1 MIKENSNRII
11 SGVLAVAVIVLFVLH
26 FSGKNKEV
34 VDNQSAQ
41 TGVLLGNLG
50 QTGDM
55 KVAYVFVDSVL
66 ANYEYYKVLTDKL
79 MAKKSGLEKELT
91 GKGESFQKEV
101 SEFQY
106 KVEKKL
112 ITSWDA
118 EARQKQ
124 LTEQQQVLVNLQNDM
139 QNKLAQDEQTVTI
152 QLHDSVLSAVNDI
165 NRKMGFNL
173 ILSNTFG
180 GGLLYADDNMNITKQ
195 VLDRLN
201 EAYRTSI
208 TK

>member
-1 MIKENSNRII
+1 MIKENLNRVI

-26 FSGKNKEV
+26 FTGENKEV
-34 VDNQSAQ
+34 AVDQSNQP
-41 TGVLLGNLG
+41 GVLAGNMN
-50 QTGDM
+50 QM

-66 ANYEYYKVLTDKL
+66 GNYEYYKVLTDRL
-79 MAKKSGLEKELT
+79 LAKKSNLENELA

-101 SEFQY
+101 TDFQY
-106 KVEKKL
+106 KVERKL

-139 QNKLAQDEQTVTI
+139 QNRLAREEQDVTL
-152 QLHDSVLSAVNDI
+152 QLHDSVLNAVSELN
-165 NRKMGFNL
+165 KKFGYNL

-180 GGLLYADDNMNITKQ
+180 GGLLYADEYMNITRQ

-201 EAYRTSI
+201 ESYRKTLA
-208 TK
+208 K

>member
-1 MIKENSNRII
+1 MIKENLNRVI

-26 FSGKNKEV
+26 FTGENKEV
-34 VDNQSAQ
+34 VEDQSNQP
-41 TGVLLGNLG
+41 GVLAGNTNG
-50 QTGDM
+50 M

-66 ANYEYYKVLTDKL
+66 GNYEYYKVLTDRL
-79 MAKKSGLEKELT
+79 LSKKANLEKELT

-101 SEFQY
+101 TDFQY
-106 KVEKKL
+106 KVERKL

-139 QNKLAQDEQTVTI
+139 QNTLAREEQEVTL
-152 QLHDSVLSAVNDI
+152 QLHDSVLTAVNDL
-165 NRKMGFNL
+165 NTKFGYNL

-180 GGLLYADDNMNITKQ
+180 GGLLYADEYMNITRQ

-201 EAYRTSI
+201 ESYRKTLA
-208 TK
+208 K

>member
-1 MIKENSNRII
+1 MIKENSNRIF
-11 SGVLAVAVIVLFVLH
+11 SGILAVAVIVLFVLH
-26 FSGKNKEV
+26 FSGGKTEV
-34 VDNQSAQ
+34 IEKKPVPQGIL
-41 TGVLLGNLG
+41 TGN
-50 QTGDM
+50 TGEV
-55 KVAYVFVDSVL
+55 KIAYVFVDSVL
-66 ANYEYYKVLTDKL
+66 ANYEYYKVLTDRL
-79 MAKKSGLEKELT
+79 LAKKSNLEKELS

-101 SEFQY
+101 TDFQY

-139 QNKLAQDEQTVTI
+139 QGKLAQDEQTVTV
-152 QLHDSVLSAVNDI
+152 QLHDSVLTAVNEL
-165 NRKMGFNL
+165 NMTMGYNL
-173 ILSNTFG
+173 VLSNTFG
-180 GGLLYADDNMNITKQ
+180 GGLLYADDYMNITKQ

-201 EAYRTSI
+201 ESYRKTL

>member
-11 SGVLAVAVIVLFVLH
+11 SIVLAIAVIVLFVLH
-26 FSGKNKEV
+26 FSGKDQEV
-34 VDNQSAQ
+34 PQNQSAQ
-41 TGVLLGNLG
+41 SGTLVGN
-50 QTGDM
+50 M
-55 KVAYVFVDSVL
+55 SEVKVAYVFVDSVL
-66 ANYEYYKVLTDKL
+66 ANYEFYKILTDKL
-79 MAKKSGLEKELT
+79 LAKKSSLEKELT
-91 GKGESFQKEV
+91 SKGESFQKEV
-101 SEFQY
+101 ADFQY

-124 LTEQQQVLVNLQNDM
+124 LTEQQQVLGNLQNDM
-139 QNKLAQDEQTVTI
+139 QNKLAQEEQTVTV
-152 QLHDSVLSAVNDI
+152 QLHDSVINAVNDV
-165 NRKMGFNL
+165 NRRLGYNL

-180 GGLLYADDNMNITKQ
+180 GGLLYADDYMNITRQ

-201 EAYRTSI
+201 ETYRKTA

>member
-11 SGVLAVAVIVLFVLH
+11 SGILAIAVIVLFVLH
-26 FSGKNKEV
+26 FSGKNKEIV
-34 VDNQSAQ
+34 ENQPIQ
-41 TGVLLGNLG
+41 QGILTGN
-50 QTGDM
+50 TGEM

-66 ANYEYYKVLTDKL
+66 ANYDFYKILTDKL
-79 MAKKSGLEKELT
+79 MAKKSSLEKELT
-91 GKGESFQKEV
+91 GKGEAFQKEV
-101 SEFQY
+101 ADFQY

-124 LTEQQQVLVNLQNDM
+124 LAEQQQVLGNLQNDM

-152 QLHDSVLSAVNDI
+152 QLHDSVLTAVDEL
-165 NRKMGFNL
+165 NRKLGFNL
-173 ILSNTFG
+173 VLSNTFG
-180 GGLLYADDNMNITKQ
+180 GGLLYADDYMNITKQ

-201 EAYRTSI
+201 DVYRKTI
-208 TK
+208 AK

>member
-26 FSGKNKEV
+26 FSGKDKKV
-34 VDNQSAQ
+34 VENQGAQ
-41 TGVLLGNLG
+41 PGSLVGNMG
-50 QTGDM
+50 EM

-66 ANYEYYKVLTDKL
+66 ANYEFYKILTDKL
-79 MAKKSGLEKELT
+79 LAKKSNLEKELT
-91 GKGESFQKEV
+91 GKGEAFQKEV
-101 SEFQY
+101 ADFQY

-124 LTEQQQVLVNLQNDM
+124 LTEQQQVLGNLQNDM
-139 QNKLAQDEQTVTI
+139 QNRLAQDEQTVTV
-152 QLHDSVLSAVNDI
+152 QLHDSVISAVNEV
-165 NRKMGFNL
+165 NRKLGYNL
-173 ILSNTFG
+173 VLSNTFG
-180 GGLLYADDNMNITKQ
+180 GGLLYADDYMNITKQ

-201 EAYRTSI
+201 EAYRKTIS
-208 TK
+208 K